1 VYEIGSITLD
11 EYLDRVL
18 FYQLRSFT
26 KEAFKEFMFAQS
38 VELPH
43 TLRWLIQWKRDNRDR
58 FRIIS
63 INNEGRELN
72 DYRIRKFRLHDC
84 FDAFVSSCEVG
95 MIKPDPGIFR
105 LAMGIA
111 QVRPDECLYFDDRAI
126 LIDAAAKTGMESYQ
140 HKSFEATKAI
150 LEQLV

>member
-1 VYEIGSITLD
+1 
-11 EYLDRVL
+11 
-18 FYQLRSFT
+18 
-26 KEAFKEFMFAQS
+26 
-38 VELPH
+38 
-43 TLRWLIQWKRDNRDR
+43 
-58 FRIIS
+58 
-63 INNEGRELN
+63 
-72 DYRIRKFRLHDC
+72 LHDC

-126 LIDAAAKTGMESYQ
+126 LVDAAAKMGMASYQ